1 MPRRDSRTSNPKNL
15 LKFSARTF
23 GCVQPPPDLP
33 CRRRGQQSSAHH
45 SAKAAERS
53 ALLPQAGLFV
63 YDSGAPN
70 VLAKAGSAICA
81 SALGNHTSILRRARF
96 FGTHAPRDKENQPKM
111 PERKHAGDHP
121 MLFDNVQNLSHFQDC
136 RLPLN

>member
-1 MPRRDSRTSNPKNL
+1 
-15 LKFSARTF
+15 
-23 GCVQPPPDLP
+23 
-33 CRRRGQQSSAHH
+33 
-45 SAKAAERS
+45 
-53 ALLPQAGLFV
+53 LLPQAGLFV

-121 MLFDNVQNLSHFQDC
+121 MLFLRASALGNA
-136 RLPLN
+136 LPDSNCLED